1 MTGPTKILV
10 VEDDQGSR
18 ITLTGLLEAEGYRVE
33 TCETARESLN
43 YLIHHPVHVVV
54 SDLRLPD
61 GNGLQI
67 LWALNNINP
76 DAAFILITGHATLE
90 TAIEAANQGAFA
102 YHVKP
107 LDIDALKASIR
118 NALRQ
123 QRLEID
129 KRDLLAKVQEV
140 NAELKDSMTEL
151 ETKNRELHHSLA
163 KVKLL
168 TGLLPICS
176 SCKKIR
182 NDAGYW
188 DEIEK
193 YIVEHSEADFT
204 HGICRDCIKE
214 LYPDAYRQLYPSP
227 DVSDISES
235 TSLRPTQV
243 PERLSI
249 TIIQQSATNNL
260 KNRFQTEEGCFGKVR
275 WTPKFGQVAKRE
287 SRS

>member
-1 MTGPTKILV
+1 M
-10 VEDDQGSR
+10 
-18 ITLTGLLEAEGYRVE
+18 TGLLEAEGYRVE
-33 TCETARESLN
+33 TCETAGESLN

-118 NALRQ
+118 NAQRQ

-188 DEIEK
+188 D
-193 YIVEHSEADFT
+193 A
-204 HGICRDCIKE
+204 
-214 LYPDAYRQLYPSP
+214 PSLLP
-227 DVSDISES
+227 PATVA
-235 TSLRPTQV
+235 
-243 PERLSI
+243 LS
-249 TIIQQSATNNL
+249 NNH
-260 KNRFQTEEGCFGKVR
+260 K
-275 WTPKFGQVAKRE
+275 
-287 SRS
+287 